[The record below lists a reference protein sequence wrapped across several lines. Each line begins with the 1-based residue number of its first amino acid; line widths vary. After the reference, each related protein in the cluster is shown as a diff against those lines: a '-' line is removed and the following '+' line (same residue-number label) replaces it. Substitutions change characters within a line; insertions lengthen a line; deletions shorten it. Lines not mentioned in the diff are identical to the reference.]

1 MKNNITQQCDKWLSQ
16 QLEDRDLRRELED
29 IKSNEEDLE
38 DRFYKDL
45 EFGTGGLRGIIG
57 VGTNR
62 MNIYTVS
69 KATQGYANYL
79 IKNFPNPSVAIAHDS
94 RIKSDTFAEV
104 AAEVFAANGIKVYTY
119 RELMPTP
126 SLSFAVR
133 HLQCSG
139 GVVITASHNPAKYNG
154 YKVYGSDGCQ
164 ITTKAA
170 KEIQEEINQVDIFQD
185 VKKLEF
191 NQGLATGI
199 ISYIGEDTIDAFIH
213 GVSKESL
220 CPPDINKDISIVYTP
235 LNGAGRYCV
244 TRVLQ
249 ENGFTNIS
257 VVKEQEQPDGNFTT
271 CPYPNP
277 EIKEALGLGL
287 EYAKRLGSD
296 LLLATDPDCD
306 RVGTAVKSED
316 GYVLLSGNEMGMLLL
331 DYICKRRIAMGIMPE
346 KPIVVKT
353 IVTIDM
359 AKRIAADYGVE
370 VIDVLTG
377 FKFIGEQIGILEE
390 KGEADRYIFG
400 FEESYGY
407 LSGGYVRDKDAVDG
421 SLLICEMFAYYKAQ
435 GKSLLEVLNGLYEK
449 YGYCLNTL
457 RSYTFEGA
465 EGFDKMKGIMSGFR
479 NDTPVTIGGR
489 RVEGMCDYLESI
501 AFDRNGKQEPIH
513 LPKSDV
519 LKFILEGNASV
530 VVRPSG
536 TEPKLKMYLSV
547 SAEGKEEA
555 ARLEALIAEE
565 IETTRFL

>member
-306 RVGTAVKSED
+306 RVGPAVKSED